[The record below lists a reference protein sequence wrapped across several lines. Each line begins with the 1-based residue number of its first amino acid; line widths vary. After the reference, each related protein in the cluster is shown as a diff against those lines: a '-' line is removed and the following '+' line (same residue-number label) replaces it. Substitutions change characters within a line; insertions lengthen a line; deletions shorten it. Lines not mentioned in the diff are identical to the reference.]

1 VIAVLAIAGVPPLA
15 GFFSKD
21 EILWAAA
28 SGPGGSF
35 LLWAVGVATAGLTA
49 FYMMRLYLL
58 VFGGAPRLTAEAKH
72 HLHESP
78 AVMTAP
84 LAVLAVGSALVGFL
98 GVPHFLGGDVL
109 PNQFE
114 HFLAPVFHAAPAAG
128 EAAAHAAP
136 AAAPGHGAAGIGEWG
151 AMMVALLVSGAGILV
166 AWLVF
171 GRGRVPAAAQTA
183 LARLVRGKFF
193 VDEAI
198 DAVVLAPWRG
208 LCRISAAFDAKIIDG
223 TVNAAAT
230 VTDLASQALRMVQ
243 TGYVRN
249 YAFVFL
255 LGTIVILY
263 YVLR

>member
-1 VIAVLAIAGVPPLA
+1 
-15 GFFSKD
+15 
-21 EILWAAA
+21 
-28 SGPGGSF
+28 
-35 LLWAVGVATAGLTA
+35 
-49 FYMMRLYLL
+49 
-58 VFGGAPRLTAEAKH
+58 
-72 HLHESP
+72 
-78 AVMTAP
+78 
-84 LAVLAVGSALVGFL
+84 
-98 GVPHFLGGDVL
+98 
-109 PNQFE
+109 
-114 HFLAPVFHAAPAAG
+114 
-128 EAAAHAAP
+128 
-136 AAAPGHGAAGIGEWG
+136 
-151 AMMVALLVSGAGILV
+151 MMVALLVSGAGILV

-183 LARLVRGKFF
+183 LARLVRGRFF